1 MIQDKGT
8 SNALTKMFDAL
19 SSANKDSLEFHE
31 EWAIKRGQYGA
42 SEGFEEVEFILDESK
57 FRLSPQPV
65 ELVNFVDPTKTDL
78 IIRQVPTDVYLKPKG
93 YNHKPFPTK
102 YFGEGYIKTAGYVNE
117 EDVNYKVTNYDDI
130 LNLDPVNV
138 NVNEYVWVAKDDT
151 TWNVY
156 KYVRTLLKVLEL
168 PTDTDGVTSIKCV
181 TALNVKK
188 GEIVGIGNVTGQEK
202 FYKVESV
209 H

>member
-1 MIQDKGT
+1 MYIQTQKVIT
-8 SNALTKMFDAL
+8 
-19 SSANKDSLEFHE
+19 
-31 EWAIKRGQYGA
+31 
-42 SEGFEEVEFILDESK
+42 
-57 FRLSPQPV
+57 QPS
-65 ELVNFVDPTKTDL
+65 
-78 IIRQVPTDVYLKPKG
+78 
-93 YNHKPFPTK
+93 TK

-168 PTDTDGVTSIKCV
+168 STDTDGVTSIKCV
-181 TALNVKK
+181 TAP
-188 GEIVGIGNVTGQEK
+188 QC
-202 FYKVESV
+202 
-209 H
+209 